1 MHSAH
6 TRAPRSALYD
16 FHDPNRSRSK
26 KSFNK
31 TKCRQSYSIFF
42 YMKNLKNQ
50 ITLVIIK
57 YSVYAFKCAE
67 NLIIM
72 SLLLI

>member
-1 MHSAH
+1 MCVHSAH

-16 FHDPNRSRSK
+16 FHDPNRPRSK
-26 KSFNK
+26 KTFSK
-31 TKCRQSYSIFF
+31 KKCRQSYSF

-57 YSVYAFKCAE
+57 YSVYAFKCAK
-67 NLIIM
+67 NLIVM

>member
-1 MHSAH
+1 MF
-6 TRAPRSALYD
+6 D
-16 FHDPNRSRSK
+16 
-26 KSFNK
+26 
-31 TKCRQSYSIFF
+31 FF

-57 YSVYAFKCAE
+57 YNVHAFKCVK
-67 NLIIM
+67 NFIIM